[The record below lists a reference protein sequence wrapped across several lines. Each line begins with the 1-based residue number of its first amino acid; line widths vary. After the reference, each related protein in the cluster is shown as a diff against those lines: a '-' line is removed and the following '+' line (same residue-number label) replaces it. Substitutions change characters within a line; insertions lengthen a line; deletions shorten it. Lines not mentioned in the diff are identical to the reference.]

1 MSKSHL
7 PPAGA
12 GVSPGPAS
20 AGDMVVL
27 GKVTEAYGIKG
38 WLRIH
43 PFGDDPLA
51 WRKMPVWWV
60 RPERDGSA
68 AWRPLNY
75 RNARLQGDTLVVSFE
90 GIEDR
95 SAAEACKGWLVGVPK
110 AGLPQTADDE
120 FYWADLIG
128 LTVETAAGETL
139 GTVRELLETGANDV
153 LVVVDAAGH
162 ERLLPFVATV
172 VLAVDRDAKRIRVEW
187 GSDW

>member
-1 MSKSHL
+1 
-7 PPAGA
+7 
-12 GVSPGPAS
+12 
-20 AGDMVVL
+20 MVVL

-60 RPERDGSA
+60 RPERDERA
-68 AWRPLNY
+68 PWQPLNY
-75 RNARLQGDTLVVSFE
+75 RNARLQGDSLVASFV
-90 GIEDR
+90 GLDDR
-95 SAAEACKGWLVGVPK
+95 GAAEGYRGWLVGVPK
-110 AGLPQTADDE
+110 TALPQTADNE

-128 LTVETAAGETL
+128 LAVENAAGETL

-153 LVVVDAAGH
+153 LVVVDAAGR

-172 VLAVDRDAKRIRVEW
+172 VLTVDRDARRIRVEW